1 MDMGIDS
8 LQLRQQE
15 FENWVRT
22 VRDPAMDSSEG
33 LRRIEAK
40 NQRAIAEYE
49 IARIST
55 ESWAIRI
62 NLAYQCGD
70 SSGHGVPWSTFPS
83 RELCID
89 FFLSLARRHF
99 QPPQHPFS
107 SDAQRVAQKEM
118 SELLEDGLFGFSEPS
133 PFVRV

>member
-1 MDMGIDS
+1 MVIDS
-8 LQLRQQE
+8 LQLRQQK

-22 VRDPAMDSSEG
+22 VRDPAMESSEG
-33 LRRIEAK
+33 LRRLEAK
-40 NQRAIAEYE
+40 NQRASAEYE
-49 IARIST
+49 VARISS

-70 SSGHGVPWSTFPS
+70 CSGHAVPWSTFSS

-89 FFLSLARRHF
+89 FFLNLARRHF
-99 QPPQHPFS
+99 QRPQHPFI
-107 SDAQRVAQKEM
+107 SDAQRCAQQEM
-118 SELLEDGLFGFSEPS
+118 NRLLKDGLFGFSEPA